1 MKVLVLT
8 HRLPFAPNRGD
19 RVRAYHI
26 IRLLAARADV
36 HVVSLGEKMVGIIH
50 PCKIYGAMAVARFN
64 QNGNGPFLAPT
75 FNTSGGGN
83 STMQFDSDAVRKAL
97 NVAGPTVLGVHE
109 Y

>member
-1 MKVLVLT
+1 MDGDCNLDGGAGLLVVTGNLEMNGNPSFSGLILVLGEGSV
-8 HRLPFAPNRGD
+8 NRDG
-19 RVRAYHI
+19 
-26 IRLLAARADV
+26 
-36 HVVSLGEKMVGIIH
+36 GGNGN
-50 PCKIYGAMAVARFN
+50 IYGAMAVARFN